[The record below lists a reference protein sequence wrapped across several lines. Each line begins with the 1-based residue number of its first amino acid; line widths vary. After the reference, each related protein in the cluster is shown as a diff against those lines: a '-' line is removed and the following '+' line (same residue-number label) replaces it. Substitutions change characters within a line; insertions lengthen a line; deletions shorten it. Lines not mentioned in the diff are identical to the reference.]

1 MHILQVDPHDE
12 VALAAW
18 FAVQQAVERDE
29 RPDEVCTLLD
39 EVRAAAVVGSGP
51 DPDSASVLLS
61 ALCVGEGGEDE
72 VVGAARLHLPRRDN
86 LHLAEVELYAHP
98 AVRRRGVGR
107 ALVTEL
113 ERVLRADGRTS
124 LIGYTDEPPGR
135 PSAMTQGAAQGLG
148 FVKTQEEVRRDI
160 DLPLDPGR
168 AAVLEAEIA
177 PYAADF
183 DVVTWRD
190 AAPEHLLDDLAV
202 LHQRMSTDV
211 PMADLDITEEVFDAA
226 RVRRHEQLARD
237 MGRALLGAGA
247 VHRETGRMVAYT
259 DQAVPLSEPARA
271 YQWNTIV
278 LSEHR
283 GHRLGTAVKLA
294 CLRLLSGQVPQAR
307 VITTWNA
314 EENVAMI
321 RVNDALGARV
331 NGMST
336 AWQKRL

>member
-29 RPDEVCTLLD
+29 RPDEVCTLLH
-39 EVRAAAVVGSGP
+39 EVRAAAVVGSGS

-61 ALCVGEGGEDE
+61 ALCVGEGGGDE

-135 PSAMTQGAAQGLG
+135 PSAMTQGAGQGLG
-148 FVKTQEEVRRDI
+148 FVKAQEEVRRDI

-168 AAVLEAEIA
+168 SAVLETEIA

-190 AAPEHLLDDLAV
+190 AVPEHLLDDLAV

-211 PMADLDITEEVFDAA
+211 PMADLDITEEVFDAPGSAPAPCTA
-226 RVRRHEQLARD
+226 RRAGWSPTPTRRCRCRNRRGPTSGTPSCSRSTVVTGWGPRSSWPACACCP
-237 MGRALLGAGA
+237 GRCRRPG
-247 VHRETGRMVAYT
+247 
-259 DQAVPLSEPARA
+259 
-271 YQWNTIV
+271 
-278 LSEHR
+278 
-283 GHRLGTAVKLA
+283 
-294 CLRLLSGQVPQAR
+294 
-307 VITTWNA
+307 
-314 EENVAMI
+314 
-321 RVNDALGARV
+321 
-331 NGMST
+331 
-336 AWQKRL
+336 